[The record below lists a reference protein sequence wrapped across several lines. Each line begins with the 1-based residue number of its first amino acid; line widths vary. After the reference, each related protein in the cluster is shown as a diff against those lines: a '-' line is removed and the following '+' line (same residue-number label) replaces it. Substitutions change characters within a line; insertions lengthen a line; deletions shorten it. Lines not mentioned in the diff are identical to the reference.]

1 MGSSKEWTSQVD
13 TGERSA
19 DEVEMALSSK
29 EVEEGLEEADG
40 FLEELG
46 SKWKESCKNRAG
58 GERCMVDKLVCWL
71 VFIVWKRAQ
80 VYTLSE
86 RREGK
91 LELSGQR
98 RGK

>member
-1 MGSSKEWTSQVD
+1 MWTSQVD

-19 DEVEMALSSK
+19 DEVGTAPNGK
-29 EVEEGLEEADG
+29 EAEEGLEEADG

-46 SKWKESCKNRAG
+46 GKWKESCKNRAG

-71 VFIVWKRAQ
+71 VFIVWKLAQ
-80 VYTLSE
+80 GYTLSE
-86 RREGK
+86 KRERK
-91 LELSGQR
+91 LERSGQR